1 MENPCLYLMMSLF
14 STLNQ
19 QSNNIGSPTSSHLD
33 LVLTSDCVFVLGI
46 NQALGSFQ
54 LCDPETVKT
63 QEWLLPGYSQ
73 RSSSTW
79 VVFPTAGLWLLPP
92 NKGVQETLKLGHLGE
107 LKLIGI

>member
-1 MENPCLYLMMSLF
+1 METPYLYLMMSLF

-33 LVLTSDCVFVLGI
+33 LVLTSDCAFILGT

-63 QEWLLPGYSQ
+63 QEWLLPEYSQ
-73 RSSSTW
+73 RSAFTW

-92 NKGVQETLKLGHLGE
+92 NKGIQETLKSGHPGE